1 MKKNPKRRSTIGEN
15 PLDAI
20 VPRAPNAT
28 TVDDFVRREASASA
42 ASTRGLQSTTLST
55 KRGPKQTA
63 RTAART
69 GGTLGVTKKP
79 TPNERVLKARFTF
92 HLPEDLMERAKNAA
106 FWSSPRV
113 TLASMAEAGLRAELE
128 RLEKKNGGPFKAR
141 ERELVGGRPI
151 GT

>member
-1 MKKNPKRRSTIGEN
+1 MKKKPKTSKRRPTIGEN
-15 PLDAI
+15 PLDAL
-20 VPRAPNAT
+20 VPVKAA
-28 TVDDFVRREASASA
+28 AA
-42 ASTRGLQSTTLST
+42 ASKRGLQPAAA
-55 KRGPKQTA
+55 RGGY
-63 RTAART
+63 RMEFGAART
-69 GGTLGVTKKP
+69 GGTLGATEKT
-79 TPNERVLKARFTF
+79 TPPERVPKARFTF

-113 TLASMAEAGLRAELE
+113 TLASMAEAGLRAELD

>member
-1 MKKNPKRRSTIGEN
+1 MKKKTSKRRPTIGEN
-15 PLDAI
+15 PLDSL
-20 VPRAPNAT
+20 VPVQAA
-28 TVDDFVRREASASA
+28 AA
-42 ASTRGLQSTTLST
+42 ASKRGLQPATGPA
-55 KRGPKQTA
+55 KRGP
-63 RTAART
+63 RLEFGAART
-69 GGTLGVTKKP
+69 GGTLGATEKT
-79 TPNERVLKARFTF
+79 TPERVQKARFTF

-113 TLASMAEAGLRAELE
+113 TLASMAEAGLRAELD

>member
-1 MKKNPKRRSTIGEN
+1 MKKKTSKRRPTIGEN
-15 PLDAI
+15 PLDSL
-20 VPRAPNAT
+20 VPVQAA
-28 TVDDFVRREASASA
+28 AA
-42 ASTRGLQSTTLST
+42 ASKRGLQPATTPA
-55 KRGPKQTA
+55 KRGP
-63 RTAART
+63 RLEFGAART
-69 GGTLGVTKKP
+69 GGTLGATEKT
-79 TPNERVLKARFTF
+79 TPERVQKARFTF

-106 FWSSPRV
+106 YWSSPRV

>member
-1 MKKNPKRRSTIGEN
+1 MKKKPKTSKRRPTIGEN
-15 PLDAI
+15 PLDSL
-20 VPRAPNAT
+20 VPVQAA
-28 TVDDFVRREASASA
+28 AA
-42 ASTRGLQSTTLST
+42 ASKRGLQPANAATPG
-55 KRGPKQTA
+55 KPKY
-63 RTAART
+63 RMEFGAART
-69 GGTLGVTKKP
+69 GGTLGATEKT
-79 TPNERVLKARFTF
+79 TPERVPKARFTF

-128 RLEKKNGGPFKAR
+128 RLEKKNGGAFKAR

>member
-1 MKKNPKRRSTIGEN
+1 MKKKTSKRRPTIGEN
-15 PLDAI
+15 PLDSL
-20 VPRAPNAT
+20 VPVQAA
-28 TVDDFVRREASASA
+28 AA
-42 ASTRGLQSTTLST
+42 ASKRGLQPATTPA
-55 KRGPKQTA
+55 KRGP
-63 RTAART
+63 RLEFGAART
-69 GGTLGVTKKP
+69 GGTLGATEKT
-79 TPNERVLKARFTF
+79 TPERVQKARFTF

>member
-1 MKKNPKRRSTIGEN
+1 MKKKTTKRRPTIGEN
-15 PLDAI
+15 PLDSL
-20 VPRAPNAT
+20 VPVQAA
-28 TVDDFVRREASASA
+28 AA
-42 ASTRGLQSTTLST
+42 ASKRGLQPATGSA
-55 KRGPKQTA
+55 KRGP
-63 RTAART
+63 RLEFGAART
-69 GGTLGVTKKP
+69 GGTLGATEKT
-79 TPNERVLKARFTF
+79 TPERVPKARFTF

-128 RLEKKNGGPFKAR
+128 RLEKKNGGAFKAR